1 VRWPSTRCGDV
12 VANTAVTGRVVDST
26 GAPRPGLQVRA
37 YENDVWPFR
46 DFLGEATTGASG
58 EFTVTY
64 EAARYGPAEKLPDIV
79 VEIRQGGAVI
89 FATKETTDV
98 TEDVLDLGELTLT
111 GKNIGVQGRV
121 VDEVGEPISGMVVIA
136 TDIDTV
142 SKDDVLGRTVTAGD
156 GTWSLTYPP
165 SVYEEVLGDR
175 PDIVVTVL
183 DRVGIRQLAETAE
196 TPDVTSSV
204 LVVDDIVVARAVA
217 DGWAATLGGETPS
230 RLSTG
235 NRFDVLVDN
244 QSACRE
250 MINMIEAATIEVHI
264 AQLWIDDD
272 FIATYTDDGPVA
284 TNATRPEHRILD
296 SLLEA
301 GKRPGITVRLL
312 LNENAVTPDTVDEVT
327 DWFEK
332 RQPHNV
338 RVRAFPLTYETM
350 HAKMLITD
358 PSLPGAKVMIIG
370 SPFEQ
375 GYWDTPGHL
384 VIEPRRGS
392 RALEGIGARP
402 VHDVSIVITGPGTAD
417 VADTFA
423 MLWNHRS
430 DVAFNGAD
438 KLPDPGPRPA
448 PAGGQSMQ
456 MVRTLPR
463 KVLPGLPGGEVGVL
477 EAYQRA
483 LGAAADV
490 IYLENQY
497 FSSAA
502 IVRALRRAMADN
514 EALQVVLLIN
524 EHPDIP
530 TYRGWQNRRLLKE
543 IGLPHPQL
551 GVFTLWRT
559 GVSAGQVSIQQAYV
573 HAKVGIVDTRWATVG
588 TANLDGI
595 SMEAA
600 AELPFGSRRRSVEA
614 NSVLFDGIAG
624 QPATG
629 AVAQLRS
636 ALWSEHL
643 GQLPSARPPGGW
655 LSLWEQRAAA
665 NVASLNADPPSMS
678 QGRILPYRQESSARS
693 QLEALGINTDRLVIL
708 D

>member
-1 VRWPSTRCGDV
+1 MP
-12 VANTAVTGRVVDST
+12 NTGVSGRVTDST
-26 GAPRPGLQVRA
+26 GAPRLGLTVMV
-37 YENDVWPFR
+37 YDNDVWPFR
-46 DFLGEATTGASG
+46 DFLGAGITGANG

-64 EAARYGPAEKLPDIV
+64 DASRYGPGEQLPDIV
-79 VEIRQGGAVI
+79 VEVRQGSSVV
-89 FATKETTDV
+89 FATKESRDV
-98 TEDVLDLGELTLT
+98 SAPILELGDVVLS
-111 GKNIGVQGRV
+111 GKNIGVLGRV
-121 VDEVGEPISGMVVIA
+121 VDETGAPIAGLVVVA

-142 SKDDVLGRTVTAGD
+142 TKDDVLGRAVTAGD

-165 SVYEEVLGDR
+165 TVYEEVLGDR
-175 PDIVVTVL
+175 PDIVVTVF

-196 TPDVTSSV
+196 APDVTASV
-204 LVVDDIVVARAVA
+204 LDVGDIAVPRALA
-217 DGWAATLGGETPS
+217 DGWAATLGGSVPS

-235 NRFDVLVDN
+235 NSVEVLVDN
-244 QSACRE
+244 LRACRE
-250 MINMIEAATIEVHI
+250 MIRMIEAATSEVHL

-272 FIATYTDDGPVA
+272 FIATYTDDGAVA
-284 TNATRPEHRILD
+284 TNATKPEHRILD

-301 GKRPGITVRLL
+301 GRRPGVTVRVL
-312 LNENAVTPDTVDEVT
+312 LNENAITPDTVDEVT
-327 DWFEK
+327 DWFAQ
-332 RQPHNV
+332 RVPHNV
-338 RVRAFPLTYETM
+338 TVRSFPLTYETM
-350 HAKMLITD
+350 HAKMLVTD
-358 PSLPGAKVMIIG
+358 PGLPGARAMVIG

-384 VIEPRRGS
+384 VLEPRRGS
-392 RALEGIGARP
+392 IALEGIGARP
-402 VHDVSIVITGPGTAD
+402 VHDVSLRISGPGTAD
-417 VADTFA
+417 LADTFA
-423 MLWNHRS
+423 TLWNHRS
-430 DVAFNGAD
+430 NVAFGGAD
-438 KLPDPGPRPA
+438 LLPDPGPRPA
-448 PAGGQSMQ
+448 SAGGQSMQ
-456 MVRTLPR
+456 LVRTLPR
-463 KVLPGLPGGEVGVL
+463 KVLPSLPGGEVGVL

-483 LGAAADV
+483 IGAATDV

-514 EALQVVLLIN
+514 PALQVILLIN

-530 TYRGWQNRRLLKE
+530 TYRGWQNRRLLRE

-551 GVFTLWRT
+551 GAFTLWRT
-559 GVSAGQVSIQQAYV
+559 GRSAGSLSIQQAYV

-600 AELPFGSRRRSVEA
+600 AELPFASRKRSVEV
-614 NSVLFDGIAG
+614 NGVLFDGIAG

-643 GQLPSARPPGGW
+643 GQVPGGRPTGGW
-655 LSLWEQRAAA
+655 LSLWQQCATA
-665 NVASLNADPPSMS
+665 NIASLNADPPSMS
-678 QGRILPYRQESSARS
+678 SGRILPYRQEPSARG
-693 QLEALGINTDRLVIL
+693 QLAALGVDTSNLALL